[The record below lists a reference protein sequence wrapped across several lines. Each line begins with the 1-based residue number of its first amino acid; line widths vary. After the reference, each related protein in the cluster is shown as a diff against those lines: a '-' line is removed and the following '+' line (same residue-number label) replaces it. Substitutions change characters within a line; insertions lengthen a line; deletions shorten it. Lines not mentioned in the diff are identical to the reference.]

1 MQKKFLDIFG
11 IIIDAGISIVIP
23 RLLIVYCGIKQMS
36 NYGVVNSVIP
46 YVLENQ
52 NSQCGRKTDEI
63 QERQGKNLVV
73 LNPNWKY
80 QYERSSIDI
89 MFISI
94 TVILMLSLYSSP
106 TVSTEKDLETM
117 ANSIKNKEIS
127 MPRAHMV
134 VVRKDFA

>member
-1 MQKKFLDIFG
+1 MYLKIR
-11 IIIDAGISIVIP
+11 IH
-23 RLLIVYCGIKQMS
+23 
-36 NYGVVNSVIP
+36 SV
-46 YVLENQ
+46 E
-52 NSQCGRKTDEI
+52 
-63 QERQGKNLVV
+63 ERQMKYRKDKVV